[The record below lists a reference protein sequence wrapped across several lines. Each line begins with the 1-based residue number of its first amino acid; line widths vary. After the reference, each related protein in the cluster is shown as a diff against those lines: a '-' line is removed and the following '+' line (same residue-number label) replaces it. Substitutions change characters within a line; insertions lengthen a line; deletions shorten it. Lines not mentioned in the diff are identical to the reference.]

1 MKIFLIPFF
10 LISTLFSSG
19 CYDSCKTSTDNQAQ
33 NTVLCEES
41 NISYKDLTE
50 IAYRIKILNNRCQ
63 MDIVNEINFA
73 PDENKII
80 FTPDNNDFTIA
91 MLADSSTPFII
102 IPVEDLISV
111 VADIILKY
119 ENKIEYRDLY
129 KIYNNFQNN
138 LKRINS
144 IAIQAN
150 VNKFKA
156 NFVKANFDGPVQ
168 EKDTL
173 DGCIFFTP
181 KKISSYPKK
190 DSIPA
195 YTLVQPD
202 GSITTEY
209 TYIIDSTY
217 VFKKNENKKIENKV
231 YIPSDIYAQYVASK
245 ISIPNAFYHK
255 LIEISK

>member
-1 MKIFLIPFF
+1 MFVKIFLIPFF

-63 MDIVNEINFA
+63 MDIVNEISFA
-73 PDENKII
+73 
-80 FTPDNNDFTIA
+80 PDNNDFTIA

-150 VNKFKA
+150 VDKFKA
-156 NFVKANFDGPVQ
+156 NFNGSVQ

-173 DGCIFFTP
+173 DGCIFFTQ

-190 DSIPA
+190 DSIAA
-195 YTLVQPD
+195 YILVQPD

-209 TYIIDSTY
+209 TYTIDSTY
-217 VFKKNENKKIENKV
+217 VFKKNKKIENKV
-231 YIPSDIYAQYVASK
+231 YIPSDIYAQYVAPK

-255 LIEISK
+255 LIEISE